1 MDKNVI
7 SQLSDFLFGF
17 FKKNKG
23 IQKIKSDFSEAVTNE
38 ILIFWQ
44 NVRPIFIQEDET
56 LVKQIEEDPEN
67 ETLQG
72 GMKYQLSK
80 KIENESFAEEVS
92 KLLSKINAIK
102 EKEGSGTTNIGIQAN
117 KVKMEGKYVGGIQNI
132 KKS

>member
-1 MDKNVI
+1 MEKNII
-7 SQLSDFLFGF
+7 SQVGDLLFGF

-23 IQKIKSDFSEAVTNE
+23 VQEIKSDFNEAITNE

-44 NVRPIFIQEDET
+44 KVRPAFIKEDET
-56 LVKQIEEDPEN
+56 LVKQIEEDPAN

-80 KIENESFAEEVS
+80 KMEDEEFAQEVS
-92 KLLSKINAIK
+92 KLLSKINEIK
-102 EKEGSGTTNIGIQAN
+102 ETEGGGTTNIGIQAN
-117 KVKMEGKYVGGIQNI
+117 EVKMEGKYVGGIQNI